1 MAFLSSGYAFLA
13 LFLAGFGLFA
23 VLAHDVGQRTQEIGI
38 RMALGALPRAILTLV
53 LREGLF
59 LTLIGLGGG
68 IAGAVLITRAMRAL
82 LFGVSPT
89 EPTIFGGI
97 AALLLGVAL
106 LACWIP
112 ARRAMRL
119 DPMDALRQD

>member
-1 MAFLSSGYAFLA
+1 
-13 LFLAGFGLFA
+13 LFA

-38 RMALGALPRAILTLV
+38 RMALGAMPRAILTLV
-53 LREGLF
+53 LREGLL
-59 LTLIGLGGG
+59 LTLLGLAGG
-68 IAGAVLITRAMRAL
+68 IAGAALITRAMQAL

-89 EPTIFGGI
+89 EPIVFAAI
-97 AALLLGVAL
+97 AGLLLAVAL
-106 LACWIP
+106 LASWIP